1 MPETCETCR
10 FWERV
15 SYPFLKGQWKD
26 YPAGKCHRNAPLVTG
41 GLHCAVSTEWPI
53 VAGPDYCGEHQEP
66 TQ

>member
-26 YPAGKCHRNAPLVTG
+26 YPAGKCHRNAPLVAG
-41 GLHCAVSTEWPI
+41 GFWLITSK
-53 VAGPDYCGEHQEP
+53 GRMGFR
-66 TQ
+66 